1 MQTYKVSGRGLSVS
15 WITDWSEHFDWT
27 GAIAFRNAFNE
38 LHYSYYAFLDTLEI
52 SACAR
57 VKFAQCGSRWFIA
70 YMFHFIAEE
79 ELHHFKADFKERLEN
94 YLERTTD
101 KFRLSK
107 FKLLAPIHKQL
118 ILALTVMNQI
128 KFEGCEV
135 TREEFVKM
143 LKILTGDNNYFSASC
158 YDLVK
163 NTEYQKAIS

>member
-1 MQTYKVSGRGLSVS
+1 MEKYEVNLCGLSIS
-15 WITDWSEHFDWT
+15 WTTDWSEHFDWT
-27 GAIAFRNAFNE
+27 GALVFRNAFDE
-38 LHYSYYAFLDTLEI
+38 LYHSYDAFLCKLDI
-52 SACAR
+52 STYAR
-57 VKFAQCGSRWFIA
+57 VKFAQCGPRWFIA
-70 YMFHFIAEE
+70 HMFHFIVEE
-79 ELHHFKADFKERLEN
+79 KSHCFKADFKERLEH

-101 KFRLSK
+101 EFRLSK

-143 LKILTGDNNYFSASC
+143 LDILTGDNNYFSAWS
-158 YDLVK
+158 DLVK